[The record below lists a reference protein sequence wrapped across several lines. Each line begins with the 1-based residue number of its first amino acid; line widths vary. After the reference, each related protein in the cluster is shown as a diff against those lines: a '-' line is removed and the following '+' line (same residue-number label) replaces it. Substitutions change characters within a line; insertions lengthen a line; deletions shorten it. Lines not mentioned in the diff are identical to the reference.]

1 MENSFLIMMFQ
12 GKIGLGNDLGAVVS
26 LHLEA
31 PRVLSQLHIMLFR
44 HQLSLETF
52 SHKIVHAL
60 NFVLNHLTRPR
71 LNRIPIVG
79 KMHLEQPQTSTSKE
93 VYSRSFPQ
101 LMTSPTSELFVKV
114 NQGKAKNIGHNKLVW
129 SRK

>member
-1 MENSFLIMMFQ
+1 MANSFLIMMFQ

-52 SHKIVHAL
+52 SHKIVLAL

-71 LNRIPIVG
+71 LSRIPIVG
-79 KMHLEQPQTSTSKE
+79 KNAFGAAADIYQQ
-93 VYSRSFPQ
+93 RS
-101 LMTSPTSELFVKV
+101 LFQVISSI
-114 NQGKAKNIGHNKLVW
+114 NDFTHF
-129 SRK
+129 